1 PRFAEAVAVQA
12 GGSDI
17 VLVNPR
23 FDCADIDGDGD
34 LDLFAGTQPGPVYW
48 FKNIGAQTVPEFAV
62 GKVIAWDGRYLIGD
76 AHSGVKV
83 ADFDG
88 DGLLDVVS
96 GRFWERA
103 DLNAPDAPRE
113 FGGLWKNIG
122 TRASPR
128 FARRARQAPCTEQF

>member
-1 PRFAEAVAVQA
+1 ADGHLDVFA
-12 GGSDI
+12 S
-17 VLVNPR
+17 
-23 FDCADIDGDGD
+23 
-34 LDLFAGTQPGPVYW
+34 TQPGPVW
-48 FKNIGAQTVPEFAV
+48 FFKNIGSSEKAQLAPGEM
-62 GKVIAWDGRYLIGD
+62 IAWSGKYLIAD

-113 FGGLWKNIG
+113 FGRFDRNLGM
-122 TRASPR
+122 RRSPR
-128 FARRARQAPCTEQF
+128 FVRQMRGAPFTEQFQICDALRQNSVRAVDWNADGKRDLLAGD